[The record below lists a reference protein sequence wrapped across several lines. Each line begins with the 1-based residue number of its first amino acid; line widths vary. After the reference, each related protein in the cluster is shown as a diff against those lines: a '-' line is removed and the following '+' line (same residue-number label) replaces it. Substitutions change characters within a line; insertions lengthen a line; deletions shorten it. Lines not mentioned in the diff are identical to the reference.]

1 MPFLNV
7 SSEGNN
13 DLENAAGAHHSSSAN
28 NTCMFVFFL
37 LLFYFVGERNQE
49 TPASQILGWR

>member
-28 NTCMFVFFL
+28 NTCMFVFL

>member
-28 NTCMFVFFL
+28 NTCMFVFL

-49 TPASQILGWR
+49 TPASQILGWC